1 VDLTHWLLHNKNLF
15 LSSAYNIFIHFNGRV
30 PDPEG
35 KLPEE
40 TLDASG
46 LKRNFQKKG
55 FS

>member
-1 VDLTHWLLHNKNLF
+1 LLHNKNLF
-15 LSSAYNIFIHFNGRV
+15 LTSAYNIFIHFNDRG

-40 TLDASG
+40 SLDASG
-46 LKRNFQKKG
+46 LKINFQKKG